1 METRKGRKIK
11 RQTERARIETDRETD
26 RDKKR
31 FFLRI
36 RRTEREGENSD
47 RQRQEKKN

>member
-31 FFLRI
+31 FFLKNKTDRK
-36 RRTEREGENSD
+36 RGRE
-47 RQRQEKKN
+47 Q